1 MNYLPYEI
9 CIGTSEIWVRHD
21 RTCETASITNQFEQ
35 EELEIDQT
43 SNMTN
48 SKKL

>member
-1 MNYLPYEI
+1 MRFALVHLRF
-9 CIGTSEIWVRHD
+9 GLDHD